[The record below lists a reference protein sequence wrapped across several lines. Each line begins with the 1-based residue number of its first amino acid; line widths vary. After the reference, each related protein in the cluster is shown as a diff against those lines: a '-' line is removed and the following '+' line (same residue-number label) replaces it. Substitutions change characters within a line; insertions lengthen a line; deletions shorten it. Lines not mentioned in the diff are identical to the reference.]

1 MTRLRVFIDSSV
13 LFAAMYSASGMARD
27 LIRLGLQGQVQL
39 IVSPDV
45 LEETIR
51 NLTRKAPEKVEAYQ
65 SLLELLQLEIT
76 ADPAVELVKSVET
89 YVVAKDAPIVAAAIQ
104 AAPDYLVTYD
114 RKHLIEPPEV
124 SQQSSLTIVTPAE
137 VVRAI
142 KNSDN

>member
-1 MTRLRVFIDSSV
+1 MTKLRVFVDSSV

-65 SLLELLQLEIT
+65 SLLELLELEIT
-76 ADPAVELVKSVET
+76 ADPSTELVKSVET

-124 SQQSSLTIVTPAE
+124 SQQSGLTIVTPAE
-137 VVRAI
+137 VVRVI

>member
-1 MTRLRVFIDSSV
+1 MTKLRVFVDSSV

-65 SLLELLQLEIT
+65 SLLELLELEIT
-76 ADPAVELVKSVET
+76 ADPSTELVKSVET

-104 AAPDYLVTYD
+104 AEPDYLVTYD

-124 SQQSSLTIVTPAE
+124 SQQSGLTIVTPAE
-137 VVRAI
+137 VVRVI

>member
-1 MTRLRVFIDSSV
+1 
-13 LFAAMYSASGMARD
+13 MYSASGMARD

-137 VVRAI
+137 VVRVI

>member
-1 MTRLRVFIDSSV
+1 
-13 LFAAMYSASGMARD
+13 MYSASGMARD

-124 SQQSSLTIVTPAE
+124 SQQSGLTIMTPAE
-137 VVRAI
+137 VVRVI